1 MSGISRMLAKQLSAS
16 LGITDNPKYNP
27 MFKQTEEVLTDV
39 ADPSDPTVA
48 RFYSPLESAID
59 EAPIGKEGTRGENIE
74 AFVRKRAPK
83 VTQAEMEY
91 RGLGLEPDAKYTR
104 EVLSGVRQREDA
116 DQILNDF

>member
-1 MSGISRMLAKQLSAS
+1 MSGISRMIAKQLSAS

-27 MFKQTEEVLTDV
+27 MFKQTEEALTDV

-83 VTQAEMEY
+83 VTQAEME
-91 RGLGLEPDAKYTR
+91 
-104 EVLSGVRQREDA
+104 
-116 DQILNDF
+116 